1 MNTIETW
8 LAKSARL
15 KTHMLKHERRLQM
28 HRSKLNA
35 ALLLTAVGLLFAGCV
50 HKGAMDTTGQARG
63 KTYRQISCASWK
75 PIEYDSEK
83 DTPLTVN
90 GVRVHNQTGRNLRC
104 WK

>member
-1 MNTIETW
+1 MNTTETSR
-8 LAKSARL
+8 ATFAQVKMR
-15 KTHMLKHERRLQM
+15 MLKHEKQLQM
-28 HRSKLNA
+28 HRSKLNV
-35 ALLLTAVGLLFAGCV
+35 ALLLTAVGLLFAGCA
-50 HKGAMDTTGQARG
+50 HKGAIDTTGQARG